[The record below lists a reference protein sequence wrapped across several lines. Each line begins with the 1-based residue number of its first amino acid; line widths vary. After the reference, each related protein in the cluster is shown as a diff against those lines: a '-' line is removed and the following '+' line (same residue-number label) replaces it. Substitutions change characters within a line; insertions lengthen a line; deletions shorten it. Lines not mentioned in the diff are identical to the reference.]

1 MWNRLLSEVKITSKY
16 FGILWECRCKS
27 KEKDIML
34 KGGERMAFY
43 FQLYWHLLLMIM
55 VMIILAGLITFLIP
69 RIPSVLVLA
78 FSGLIGLIYARLIEM
93 EQAYLFFISIN
104 LLTTILPIL
113 LIRYLQY
120 LKRTAEEMEKRN

>member
-1 MWNRLLSEVKITSKY
+1 
-16 FGILWECRCKS
+16 
-27 KEKDIML
+27 ML

-43 FQLYWHLLLMIM
+43 FQLYWHFLLMIM

-69 RIPSVLVLA
+69 RIPSVYVLA
-78 FSGLIGLIYARLIEM
+78 FSGLIGLIYSRLIEM
-93 EQAYLFFISIN
+93 EQTYLFFISIN

-120 LKRTAEEMEKRN
+120 LKRTAEEMEKRNRRSESS

>member
-1 MWNRLLSEVKITSKY
+1 
-16 FGILWECRCKS
+16 
-27 KEKDIML
+27 ML

-43 FQLYWHLLLMIM
+43 FQLYWHFLLMIM
-55 VMIILAGLITFLIP
+55 VIIILAGLITFLIP

-78 FSGLIGLIYARLIEM
+78 FSGLIGLIYSRLIEM

-120 LKRTAEEMEKRN
+120 LKRTAEEMEKRNRRSESS